1 MKLPW
6 RPAEREGKPFPR
18 IFLSASVPKPDRH
31 LKYLHGPVEPR
42 LMLRVIETRVRD
54 AVTSLVAETLRVGG
68 QLVFGGHPA
77 ITPMVAATASSYSP
91 SAKYPE
97 KPIVLYQ
104 SEYFRNSHPPQGR
117 EEMTELGLAE
127 VVWVPAKPWDAA
139 DRFSA
144 GKRYLL
150 DPAKFDHLRR
160 GQTDEK
166 APDEVRDALTAFRI
180 IMCLD
185 AQPDAV
191 ICMGG
196 MEGIEAE
203 ALLYQTFFLTD
214 DPGDRRRGR
223 ASRTVALKSTFGA
236 AARLEHTGFRFVD
249 EDYFKKRGGAAGDE
263 TEVELAPTDDKT
275 ALAKQL
281 THRIR
286 YDSIMRELVDAIL
299 QAGPVS
305 LRS

>member
-77 ITPMVAATASSYSP
+77 ITPMVAATASSFSL
-91 SAKYPE
+91 SAKSPE
-97 KPIVLYQ
+97 KPVVLYQ
-104 SEYFRNSHPPQGR
+104 SEYFGNSEPPQGR
-117 EEMTELGLAE
+117 EEMIKLGLAE
-127 VVWVPAKPWDAA
+127 VIWVPAKPWDAA
-139 DRFSA
+139 GLFPS

-166 APDEVRDALTAFRI
+166 APNEMRDALTAFRVT
-180 IMCLD
+180 MCLD

-191 ICMGG
+191 VCIGG

-203 ALLYQTFFLTD
+203 ALLYTTFFLTD
-214 DPGDRRRGR
+214 DPGDRRR
-223 ASRTVALKSTFGA
+223 AFALKSTFGA
-236 AARLEHTGFRFVD
+236 TAKLDARRFRFVD
-249 EDYFKKRGGAAGDE
+249 EDYMMKRGSAAGME
-263 TEVELAPTDDKT
+263 TEAELVPTDEKT

-281 THRIR
+281 IHRIP
-286 YDSIMRELVDAIL
+286 YDSIMRELVNAIVE
-299 QAGPVS
+299 AGPVS
-305 LRS
+305 PGR